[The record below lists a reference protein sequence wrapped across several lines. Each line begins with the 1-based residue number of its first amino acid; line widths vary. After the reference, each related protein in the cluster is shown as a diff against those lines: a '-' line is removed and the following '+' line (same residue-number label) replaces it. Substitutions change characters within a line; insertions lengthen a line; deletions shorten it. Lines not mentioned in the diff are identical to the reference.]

1 MSEELNALK
10 EAIEAKMG
18 QKLLSNKDFISLAD
32 CIFDELHA
40 QISSTTLKRI
50 WGYLPEDVTPRKYTL
65 DILAR
70 FVGAAD
76 WDDFNKTHEQDEEPT
91 SSTPDSTGTVD
102 STSSSTKKSII
113 GKTLFTF
120 AALMAVAAF
129 AFLVFRPH
137 TSSEKPSD
145 ANPRILEKGQV
156 FATYDDFHPLFGI
169 TAKDYRHYQAV
180 PDQDEIFVWAPQYHN
195 PYYHNDGN
203 PDSLM
208 PTITEYWTPAKYDN
222 EDAEEVKAKAVQV
235 QKEAYYRILG
245 KNELRIVFMR
255 DLFDSTYVFLGVYR
269 LSLHL
274 SDTTKVV
281 WIRAIDHCDLDNI
294 SSLNSYKNY

>member
-1 MSEELNALK
+1 MSEKLNALK

-32 CIFDELHA
+32 RIFDEQHV
-40 QISSTTLKRI
+40 QISPTTLKRI
-50 WGYLPEDVTPRKYTL
+50 WGYISEDVTPRIYTL

-76 WDDFNKTHEQDEEPT
+76 WNDFIKAHGQHEEPNP
-91 SSTPDSTGTVD
+91 STPNATETVVTTG
-102 STSSSTKKSII
+102 SSTKKSLI
-113 GKTLFTF
+113 GKTFFTL

-129 AFLVFRPH
+129 LFLIFRPH
-137 TSSEKPSD
+137 LSSEEPSD
-145 ANPRILEKGQV
+145 ANPRILKKGQV

-180 PDQDEIFVWAPQYHN
+180 PGEDEIFVWAPQYHN

-203 PDSLM
+203 RDSLM

-245 KNELRIVFMR
+245 KNELRIVFMK
-255 DLFDSTYVFLGVYR
+255 DLFDSTYVFLGAYR

-281 WIRAIDHCDLDNI
+281 WIRAVDHCDLDNI
-294 SSLNSYKNY
+294 SSLNNYKNY